1 MQQVETQTD
10 KMHQVNKYRGG
21 VGVKMEIVWRSHYPN
36 FFLFFFLQPKFLLEY
51 VVINDLL

>member
-10 KMHQVNKYRGG
+10 RMYQVNKYRGG
-21 VGVKMEIVWRSHYPN
+21 GGVKMEIVWRRHYPK
-36 FFLFFFLQPKFLLEY
+36 FFFIFFLQPKFLLEY

>member
-10 KMHQVNKYRGG
+10 RIHQVNKYRGG
-21 VGVKMEIVWRSHYPN
+21 GGVKMEIVWRSHYPI
-36 FFLFFFLQPKFLLEY
+36 FFYFFLQPKFLLEY